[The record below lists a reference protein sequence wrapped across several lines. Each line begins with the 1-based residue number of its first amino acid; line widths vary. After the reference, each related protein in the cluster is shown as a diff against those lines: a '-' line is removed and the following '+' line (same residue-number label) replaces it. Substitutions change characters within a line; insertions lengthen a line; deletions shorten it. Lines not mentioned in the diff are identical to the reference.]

1 MKKRI
6 LWLVLA
12 TVVFALAGCGS
23 NDRPLIQT
31 TISSDPAVDGD
42 IVDVAGV
49 RTVSLVSRDALTG
62 VLAGVDPV
70 NNDVYRA
77 FLDFPLT
84 WIPTNHIIN
93 SATLSIV
100 IRSVTVV
107 PPTATIPLRI
117 ELVSFDPPLIG
128 NDFDRSILLPLA
140 TTVVSP
146 PISSADVNR
155 EVNIDVT
162 SLMAEAQFRRLPD
175 FQVRILQDNDLL
187 TTVPGLVEIDEETVA
202 NEPRLTVVH
211 F

>member
-1 MKKRI
+1 MKRRI
-6 LWLVLA
+6 LWLVFA
-12 TVVFALAGCGS
+12 VVLVALAGCGS
-23 NDRPLIQT
+23 SDRPLIET

-42 IVDVAGV
+42 IVDAAGV
-49 RTVSLVSRDALTG
+49 RTVSLVNRDGLPG

-70 NNDVYRA
+70 NDDVYRA
-77 FLDFPLT
+77 FLHFPLT
-84 WIPTNHIIN
+84 RVPANHAIS
-93 SATLSIV
+93 SATLSVV

-117 ELVSFDPPLIG
+117 ELVSFDPPIIT
-128 NDFDRSILLPLA
+128 NDFDRAILLPLA
-140 TTVVSP
+140 ATVVSP
-146 PISSADVNR
+146 PITSADVNR

-162 SLMAEAQFRRLPD
+162 SLMAEAQFRGLPD

-187 TTVPGLVEIDEETVA
+187 TTVPGIVEIDEATVA

>member
-12 TVVFALAGCGS
+12 AVLVALAGCGGGE
-23 NDRPLIQT
+23 DRPLIET
-31 TISSDPAVDGD
+31 TIASDPAVDGD

-49 RTVSLVSRDALTG
+49 RTVSLVTRDALPG

-70 NNDVYRA
+70 NDDVYRA
-77 FLDFPLT
+77 FLSFPLT
-84 WIPTNHIIN
+84 AIPVNHIIR

-107 PPTATIPLRI
+107 PPTATIPLRL
-117 ELVSFDPPLIG
+117 ELVAFDPPLVG
-128 NDFDRSILLPLA
+128 NDWDRTILLPLA
-140 TTVVSP
+140 NPVVVSV
-146 PISSADVNR
+146 SSADVNR

-162 SLMAEAQFRRLPD
+162 SLMDEAQFRRLPD
-175 FQVRILQDNDLL
+175 FQVRILQDDDLN
-187 TTVPGLVEIDEETVA
+187 TAVPGIVEIDEATVA

>member
-1 MKKRI
+1 MKKRF

-12 TVVFALAGCGS
+12 AVLVALAGCGG
-23 NDRPLIQT
+23 NDRPLVQT
-31 TISSDPAVDGD
+31 TIPSDPAVDGD

-49 RTVSLVSRDALTG
+49 RTISLVTRDALPG

-70 NNDVYRA
+70 NDDVYRA
-77 FLDFPLT
+77 FLSFPLDR
-84 WIPTNHIIN
+84 IPVNHVIS

-100 IRSVTVV
+100 IRSVTVS

-117 ELVSFDPPLIG
+117 ELVSFTPPLIG
-128 NDFDRSILLPLA
+128 TDFDQSILLPLK
-140 TTVVSP
+140 TTFVLP

-162 SLMAEAQFRRLPD
+162 SLMAEAQFQRLPD
-175 FQVRILQDNDLL
+175 FQVRIMQDNDLL
-187 TTVPGLVEIDEETVA
+187 TTVPGLVEIDEATVA
-202 NEPRLTVVH
+202 NEPLLTVVH

>member
-12 TVVFALAGCGS
+12 AVLVALAGCGS
-23 NDRPLIQT
+23 SDRPLIQT
-31 TISSDPAVDGD
+31 AIASDPAVDGD
-42 IVDVAGV
+42 ILDVAGV
-49 RTVSLVSRDALTG
+49 RTVSLVTRDALPG

-70 NNDVYRA
+70 NDDVYRA
-77 FLDFPLT
+77 FLSFPLT
-84 WIPTNHIIN
+84 RIPTNDLIS

-100 IRSVTVV
+100 IRSVTVS

-117 ELVSFDPPLIG
+117 ELVSFDPPLVG
-128 NDFDRSILLPLA
+128 NDFDQNILLPLK
-140 TTVVSP
+140 TTFVSP

-162 SLMAEAQFRRLPD
+162 ALMAEAQFRRLPD

-187 TTVPGLVEIDEETVA
+187 TTVPGLVEIDEATVA

-211 F
+211 Y

>member
-84 WIPTNHIIN
+84 RIPTNHIIN